1 MSTTFG
7 LTPHMQYAAVM
18 GLPKQLQLQG
28 NDFSNAATAFFIAYL
43 IAEIPNGAQLPAD
56 EVLRGH

>member
-1 MSTTFG
+1 
-7 LTPHMQYAAVM
+7 M

-43 IAEIPNGAQLPAD
+43 IAEIPNGEPSLLGASVRTRQVRLT
-56 EVLRGH
+56 ERLRIHPE